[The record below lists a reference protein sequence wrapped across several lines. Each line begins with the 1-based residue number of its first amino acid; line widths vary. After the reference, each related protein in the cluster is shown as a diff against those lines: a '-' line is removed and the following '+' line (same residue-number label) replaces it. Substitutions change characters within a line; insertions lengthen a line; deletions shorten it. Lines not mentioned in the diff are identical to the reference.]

1 MNKRIRV
8 TISLMLC
15 AFLAT
20 GCAKAGAGAAQP
32 PAEQQTAAQ
41 QPAEQQTAAQP
52 PAEQQTAVQPPAEQR
67 TAEQATTAQPATD
80 QPAAEQKAPDQPTYT
95 YTEYPLERNGIPL
108 HLDCVKL
115 DNSKPKET
123 DAPKDTSAP
132 KDNSEPKDNILLM
145 HGSTYSSHE
154 FDINY
159 EDYSLV
165 RRLAREGYAVWRLDV
180 AGYGQS
186 GKVEDGLMP
195 DTAYAAEDIRAA
207 MELISN
213 ETGMDKIDLLGWS
226 WGTMTTGLYAA
237 EYPEHLDKLVL
248 YAPILSGIGEAEITE
263 PFNHNDWAGAAEDFQ
278 TKEDGSFDLEVT
290 DPVLIEM
297 FCSSCWHYDGDSSP
311 NAWRKDALVSEDN
324 VLIDLTKITVP
335 TLVICGDKDPYLN
348 MDLVKTSTDLLPDG
362 SELKVIPGGS
372 HIVLYEKNCYREFQ
386 DSVAAFLTGE

>member
-32 PAEQQTAAQ
+32 PAEQQTA
-41 QPAEQQTAAQP
+41 ELAA
-52 PAEQQTAVQPPAEQR
+52 
-67 TAEQATTAQPATD
+67 TAQPATD

-115 DNSKPKET
+115 DNSKPKE
-123 DAPKDTSAP
+123 
-132 KDNSEPKDNILLM
+132 DNILLM